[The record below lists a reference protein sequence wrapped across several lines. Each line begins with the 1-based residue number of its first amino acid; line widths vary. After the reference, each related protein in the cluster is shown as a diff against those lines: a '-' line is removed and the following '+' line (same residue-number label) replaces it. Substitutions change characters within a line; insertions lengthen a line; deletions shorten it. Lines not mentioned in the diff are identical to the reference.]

1 MKSRAWLTAWLAAGL
16 TLGLGAA
23 ARAQSVAPA
32 SVAPTSYQD
41 HYIDGGAL
49 SADVSSGTSDTG
61 SREGLARSLQV
72 DGVVSVLN
80 STGPGARP
88 TVVEDGLIVR
98 SQWDT
103 AAYGAWS
110 FDLSGRTGGSGLGAD
125 SQGQGGVI
133 ALRQRAMPFDGGWQ
147 ADTSLGDI
155 NSPEIAMARVQ
166 TRFYLP
172 SSPMQ
177 GMSTEWRGPGDV
189 QIIAGAGAPGV
200 YDGIEV
206 PDFRT
211 LGGSVATLGAQWAP
225 APRWVLGG
233 QIIQARDVG
242 LDNLSGLDNSGLD
255 DSGRSSSTVGLMSA
269 AWQSTDITMQ
279 LNLLDGA
286 ISDHRDGFGVW
297 FDASLSSNRIT
308 QTVGA
313 FRIDPNLTW
322 GNQLIADDVQG
333 GYYRFDYQSR
343 QWLLDAG
350 IDEVRSVSGLGTN
363 TTFLSADA
371 RYQALRDWGIGGV
384 ANVMRGDSG
393 DSGSLE
399 GYLDHID
406 RWGTSRAQI
415 DLAHSP
421 SGQDSTFTLQQALST
436 RTGLNLNAALSL
448 ERIAAAGASAGAAG
462 NLQDSTAL
470 RVALYGGGQLT
481 ARLGVESNVQWARAI
496 AGRLAPGVSANLS
509 LTWLLSANWSVL
521 LSYYDSQIGSWTP
534 MVVQSPLTPAVA
546 VPVSGMQERGVFLT
560 LRYQRASGMHFAP
573 LGGAPGMGAG
583 EIVGTVYL
591 DANANR
597 HWDADETGVSN
608 LTVVLD
614 GRFSVQTDDAG
625 HFDFPA
631 VAAGHHVL
639 TVNSD
644 NLPLPWVL
652 AGAGRAEV
660 QVSTRGRC
668 EIELG
673 AERMQ

>member
-1 MKSRAWLTAWLAAGL
+1 MKSSAWLAARLAAGL
-16 TLGLGAA
+16 TLGLSAA
-23 ARAQSVAPA
+23 AQAQTVPPAGVAPA
-32 SVAPTSYQD
+32 SYQD

-49 SADVSSGTSDTG
+49 SVDVSSGTSDTS

-72 DGVVSVLN
+72 DAVASLLN

-110 FDLSGRTGGSGLGAD
+110 LDLSGRTGGSGLGAD

-133 ALRQRAMPFDGGWQ
+133 TLRQRAMPFDGGWQ

-177 GMSTEWRGPGDV
+177 GLSTEWRGPGDM
-189 QIIAGAGAPGV
+189 QIIAGGGAPGV

-225 APRWVLGG
+225 APRWLLGG
-233 QIIQARDVG
+233 QIVQARDVG

-255 DSGRSSSTVGLMSA
+255 DSGRSSSTVGLMNA

-286 ISDHRDGFGVW
+286 ISDHRDGFGAW
-297 FDASLSSNRIT
+297 FDAALSTNRMT
-308 QTVGA
+308 QTAGA

-322 GNQLIADDVQG
+322 GNQLIANDVQG

-343 QWLLDAG
+343 QWLLDAD

-371 RYQALRDWGIGGV
+371 RYQALRDWGVGGV
-384 ANVMRGDSG
+384 ANVMRSGRG

-436 RTGLNLNAALSL
+436 HTGLNLNAALSL
-448 ERIAAAGASAGAAG
+448 ERIASAAAAG

-470 RVALYGGGQLT
+470 RVALYGGGQLS

-496 AGRLAPGVSANLS
+496 AGRSAPGVSANLS

-534 MVVQSPLTPAVA
+534 MVVQSPLTPALA
-546 VPVSGMQERGVFLT
+546 VPISGMQERGVFLT

-631 VAAGHHVL
+631 VTAGHHVL
-639 TVNSD
+639 SVNSD

-652 AGAGRAEV
+652 TGAGRAEV

>member
-1 MKSRAWLTAWLAAGL
+1 MKLPAWFATGFA
-16 TLGLGAA
+16 LGLCAQA
-23 ARAQSVAPA
+23 QAQSIAPP
-32 SVAPTSYQD
+32 PTYQD
-41 HYIDGGAL
+41 RYIDGGAL
-49 SADVSSGTSDTG
+49 SPDVSSGTSETG

-72 DGVVSVLN
+72 DGVLSVLS

-88 TVVEDGLIVR
+88 TVVEDGLVFR

-103 AAYGAWS
+103 LAYGTWAL
-110 FDLSGRTGGSGLGAD
+110 DLSGRTGGSGLGSDA
-125 SQGQGGVI
+125 QGQGGVI
-133 ALRQRAMPFDGGWQ
+133 TLRQRAMPFDGGWQ
-147 ADTSLGDI
+147 ADNSLGDI
-155 NSPEIAMARVQ
+155 NSPEIALARVQ

-177 GMSTEWRGPGDV
+177 GLSTQWRASDGV
-189 QIIAGAGAPGV
+189 EIVAGGGVPGV

-211 LGGSVATLGAQWAP
+211 LGGSIATVGAQWTP
-225 APRWVLGG
+225 APRWMLGG
-233 QIIQARDVG
+233 QIIDAHDVG
-242 LDNLSGLDNSGLD
+242 LYSPAALDDSGLD
-255 DSGRSSSTVGLMSA
+255 DSGHGSSTAGLLSG
-269 AWQSTDITMQ
+269 AWQSTDVNLQ

-286 ISDHRDGFGVW
+286 ISDHRGGFGGW
-297 FDASLSSNRIT
+297 FDASLSTNRIA
-308 QTVGA
+308 QSAGV

-350 IDEVRSVSGLGTN
+350 IDEVRSVSGRGTDS
-363 TTFLSADA
+363 TFLTGDT

-384 ANVMRGDSG
+384 ANAIRSDKG

-415 DLAHSP
+415 DVAHSP
-421 SGQDSTFTLQQALST
+421 SGQDSTLTLQQALST
-436 RTGLNLNAALSL
+436 LTGLHLNAAISI
-448 ERIAAAGASAGAAG
+448 ERIAAAVAAANQG
-462 NLQDSTAL
+462 DSTAV
-470 RVALYGGGQLT
+470 RATLYGGGQVTTRVAL
-481 ARLGVESNVQWARAI
+481 ESNVQWARAI
-496 AGRLAPGVSANLS
+496 AGRSAPGVSANVS
-509 LTWLLSANWSVL
+509 LTWLLSRNWSVL

-534 MVVQSPLTPAVA
+534 LVVQSPLTPAPA
-546 VPVSGMQERGVFLT
+546 AAVSGMQERGVFLT
-560 LRYQRASGMHFAP
+560 LRYQRASGLHFAP

-583 EIVGTVYL
+583 AIAGTVYL
-591 DANANR
+591 DANANN
-597 HWDADETGVSN
+597 HLDADEAGVAN

-625 HFDFPA
+625 RFEFPA
-631 VAAGHHVL
+631 VTAGHHVL
-639 TVNSD
+639 SVNAD

-652 AGAGRAEV
+652 AGGGRAEV
-660 QVSTRGRC
+660 QVTTRGRC

-673 AERMQ
+673 AERMH